1 MWKMMSWLLLL
12 NVAEVKKR
20 GERRIDEFR
29 KKLMIPESEIR
40 EFPEHAVKSK
50 IESTFLNEKNNWK
63 YSVRIY
69 KTNPYFCKDYI
80 EKIQA
85 DKNGCEYILFRID
98 NYFTEYLFAIE
109 IDEKNHVERDLIVE
123 EKRQE
128 VLEKKFGCKLIR
140 INTSKEGYDADYEV
154 SRIQTFIIEFRD
166 WQLKD
171 LSKKIKELEDKIQE
185 LKLQLTSQ
193 SVYNAL
199 SKNTTYIIKMVGKI
213 YYQ

>member
-1 MWKMMSWLLLL
+1 
-12 NVAEVKKR
+12 
-20 GERRIDEFR
+20 
-29 KKLMIPESEIR
+29 MIPESEIR

-50 IESTFLNEKNNWK
+50 IESIFVNEKTLENILLGFIKLILIFVGITKKK
-63 YSVRIY
+63 YKLTKMGVNTYYLELI
-69 KTNPYFCKDYI
+69 I
-80 EKIQA
+80 
-85 DKNGCEYILFRID
+85 ILLNIFSPQK
-98 NYFTEYLFAIE
+98 LMK
-109 IDEKNHVERDLIVE
+109 KNHVERDLIVE

-154 SRIQTFIIEFRD
+154 SRIQTFITEFRD
-166 WQLKD
+166 RQLKN

-185 LKLQLTSQ
+185 LKLQLTSR

-199 SKNTTYIIKMVGKI
+199 SKNTTQIIKMVGKI

>member
-1 MWKMMSWLLLL
+1 M
-12 NVAEVKKR
+12 
-20 GERRIDEFR
+20 GR
-29 KKLMIPESEIR
+29 KKNR
-40 EFPEHAVKSK
+40 WVQKK
-50 IESTFLNEKNNWK
+50 IDDSRIWNSRVSRTRCQIKNRKHILERKNNWK

-69 KTNPYFCKDYI
+69 KTDPYFCEDYK

-154 SRIQTFIIEFRD
+154 SRIQTFITEFRD
-166 WQLKD
+166 WQLKN

-185 LKLQLTSQ
+185 LKLQLTSR

-199 SKNTTYIIKMVGKI
+199 SKNTT
-213 YYQ
+213 